1 MTDSEIRFPDGTVLE
16 KSNRGV
22 LVKRVQE
29 WLCFHNLPTRIDRD
43 FGPSTERQLNRFRR
57 KQRLP
62 ENGKVDSALFSIL
75 CAPMSRALADLPADS
90 RTLNALALAYANQ
103 HLKEHPIEL
112 GGDNCGTWVRLYCEG
127 NDGGEWRWCA
137 SFVTFVVRQAAL
149 TRGVSMPITRT
160 TSCDTLATKAQ
171 EAGRF
176 IRGSRNRPDN
186 VQAGDLFLVRKTS
199 TDWTHTG
206 MVSQLH
212 EQTFDTIEGNTND
225 EGSVNGYE
233 VCARN
238 RAFSSKIDFVRIS

>member
-1 MTDSEIRFPDGTVLE
+1 MTDREMKFPTGTVLE
-16 KSNRGV
+16 QGARGV

-29 WLCFHNLPTRIDRD
+29 WLCFHDFPTRIDRN
-43 FGPSTERQLNRFRR
+43 FGPSTERQVNSFRR
-57 KQRLP
+57 KHRLP
-62 ENGKVDSALFSIL
+62 ENGKVDEALFSML
-75 CAPMSRALADLPADS
+75 SAPITRALKDLAAGA
-90 RTLNALALAYANQ
+90 RTLNALAVAYANQ

-127 NDGGEWRWCA
+127 NDGEDWRWCA
-137 SFVTFVVRQAAL
+137 GFVTFVVRQAAA
-149 TRGVSMPITRT
+149 TRGVSLPVTRT

-206 MVSQLH
+206 MVTELH
-212 EQTFDTIEGNTND
+212 ERTFDTIEGNTND
-225 EGSVNGYE
+225 EGSANGYE

-238 RAFSSKIDFVRIS
+238 RAFSSEIDFIRIA